1 VSSHLV
7 SPGDVPEPV
16 RRLVIVPARLPVPGV
31 AAPSVPDDPAAFT
44 AAVEALSSAFGD
56 PTRRAIFLYVRANP
70 GSTASDV
77 ARAHSVH
84 PNVARHH
91 LDRLVA
97 AGHVSSST
105 TRGSVGR
112 PAKSY
117 EATTAPLTTGTE
129 TRLDELLVALLER
142 SLELL
147 GPERAEAMAL
157 EVGQAHGMR
166 LAKEH
171 GTADSHRSAKGA
183 MAQVAS
189 ALTAHGFAARAE
201 IHAGAPSVVAE
212 TCPFGEAAAHHPV
225 LCAVDRGLVVGMLEG
240 MGAATPV
247 QMSSRAR
254 GDDACRASA

>member
-1 VSSHLV
+1 
-7 SPGDVPEPV
+7 VPV
-16 RRLVIVPARLPVPGV
+16 AGV
-31 AAPSVPDDPAAFT
+31 AAPSVADDPAAFT

-70 GSTASDV
+70 GATASAV

-97 AGHVSSST
+97 AGHLASST
-105 TRGSVGR
+105 TRGAVGR

-117 EATTAPLTTGTE
+117 EATEAPLTTGTE

-147 GPERAEAMAL
+147 GPVQAEAMAL
-157 EVGQAHGMR
+157 EVGQAYGMR
-166 LAKEH
+166 LALEH
-171 GTADSHRSAKGA
+171 GAADSHRSAKGA
-183 MAQVAS
+183 MAAVAS

-201 IHAGAPSVVAE
+201 VHAGMPSVVAE
-212 TCPFGEAAAHHPV
+212 ACPFGEAAAHHPV

-240 MGAATPV
+240 MGAARPAPV

-254 GDDACRASA
+254 GDDTCRASA